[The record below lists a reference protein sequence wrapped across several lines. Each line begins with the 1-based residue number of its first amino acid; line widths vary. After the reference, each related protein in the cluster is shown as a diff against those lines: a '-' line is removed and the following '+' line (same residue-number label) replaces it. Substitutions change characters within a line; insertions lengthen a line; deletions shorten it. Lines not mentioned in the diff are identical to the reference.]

1 MWTTP
6 WRASRPSSVP
16 SRRTSTGRAVY
27 SARSVDASL
36 HITSPPTAQRMR
48 VLLVEDDDGDALIV
62 EEELELSGAEVDL
75 ERRRTL
81 AEAIGTALTGFDCV
95 LLDLNLPDAEG
106 LDALLRLREAAPD
119 LAVLVL
125 TGLADEGRG
134 VEAVAAGAQDYL
146 VKGST
151 SGVLLARAL
160 RYAAERRR
168 AELTAQQLS
177 IAQLEARENARLE
190 RGLLPAPLVSDPCLR
205 LATHYRPGRRRAL
218 LGGDFFDAVQVGD
231 DTVHVLIGDVSGHG
245 PDAAALGVSL
255 RIAWRTLVIGGHS
268 IQALLP
274 TLQVV
279 HGHERHHSWMF
290 TTLCMASIAAGQ
302 RRLTLRLAGHP
313 PPLLITP
320 DGIESME
327 PAKGEPPLGVVDDA
341 RWTPYEHTLPEQWS
355 LLLYT
360 DGLIEAAGRSLDEGL
375 RTLRRHAAALA
386 HRPLASFTDQLL
398 RRVRPA
404 ANDDDVALLALRA
417 PART

>member
-1 MWTTP
+1 M
-6 WRASRPSSVP
+6 
-16 SRRTSTGRAVY
+16 
-27 SARSVDASL
+27 
-36 HITSPPTAQRMR
+36 TSPPTAQRMR

-245 PDAAALGVSL
+245 PDEAALGVCL
-255 RIAWRTLVIGGHS
+255 RIAWRTLVLAGVPADRLLG
-268 IQALLP
+268 ALQDVL
-274 TLQVV
+274 VV
-279 HGHERHHSWMF
+279 ERYASHVF
-290 TTLCMASIAAGQ
+290 TTLCMVSLDPPRERA
-302 RRLTLRLAGHP
+302 TVRLAGHP
-313 PPLLITP
+313 PPLLLTGGTTAAI
-320 DGIESME
+320 D
-327 PAKGEPPLGVVDDA
+327 PAPPGPPLGVLTDA
-341 RWTPYEHTLPEQWS
+341 AWPSFEVALPDAWS

-360 DGLIEAAGRSLDEGL
+360 DGVTDGRIGRGSERLGEDGL
-375 RTLRRHAAALA
+375 AEVVAAAEAGTDPEPEELIRLVVERA
-386 HRPLASFTDQLL
+386 EDLNGGPLA
-398 RRVRPA
+398 
-404 ANDDDVALLALRA
+404 DDVALVLI
-417 PART
+417 ARRRS